1 MKKTLRKKYKE
12 LRDQLTDQ
20 DIDQRSLAIANN
32 LLSLNIWEYTYYHL
46 FLSIAGKK
54 EVDTEPILHILQG
67 KDKNVVLSKS
77 DFQSGGLTNF
87 LLTDNTVIKT
97 NKWGIPEPQGGIKVP
112 PSQIEV
118 VFVPLL
124 AFDTRGHRIGYGK
137 GFYDRFL
144 SACSMNTL
152 KIGVSFFEAEPI
164 ISEIYESDIPLDYCV
179 TPNITYDFTQTSDE
193 PPSNI
198 S

>member
-1 MKKTLRKKYKE
+1 MDKHSLRTKYKK
-12 LRDQLTDQ
+12 LRDILTDQ
-20 DIDQRSLAIANN
+20 DIEENSLAIANN
-32 LLSLNIWEYTYYHL
+32 LLLLDIWDYTYFHL
-46 FLSIAGKK
+46 FLSIIQKK
-54 EVDTEPILHILQG
+54 EVDTEPILHILHG

-97 NKWGIPEPQGGIKVP
+97 NKWGIPEPQGGIEVP

-124 AFDTRGHRIGYGK
+124 AFDTRGHRVGYGQ

-152 KIGVSFFEAEPI
+152 KIGLSFFEAEQK
-164 ISEIYESDIPLDYCV
+164 ISGIFESDIPLDYCV
-179 TPNITYDFTQTSDE
+179 TPQRTYDFTKS
-193 PPSNI
+193 SK
-198 S
+198 